1 MGPQMYGPMLLASF
15 ADLAKQL
22 IASDDLGEVLPQ
34 VLKYSVGTV
43 NGCEH
48 ASVTLVHSG
57 RSLDT
62 VATSPT
68 AAELDDLAF
77 GTGLGPRPEA
87 C

>member
-1 MGPQMYGPMLLASF
+1 MLLASF

-57 RSLDT
+57 PSLDT